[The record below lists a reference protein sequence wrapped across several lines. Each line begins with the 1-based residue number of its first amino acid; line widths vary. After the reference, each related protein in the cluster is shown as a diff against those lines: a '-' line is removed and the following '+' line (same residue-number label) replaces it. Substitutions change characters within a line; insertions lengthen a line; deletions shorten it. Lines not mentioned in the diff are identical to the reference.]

1 MNKYIVLGVLGT
13 LFATSAFAGYDV
25 AKKNFYL
32 DVDTMTVDEV
42 VSTDCVQVYRV
53 ENTLN
58 GAGTSEKIRL
68 THLINPVADL
78 TAASTLTSADCGKTL
93 LLNAT
98 TEFATTLP
106 APTSGCKLTFV
117 VKSAPASASYTIVT
131 ASSANIFIGHVETA
145 DVASAGGD
153 GDSSTA
159 DDTITIADGVAVV
172 GDSLEIISDGTSW
185 YYLGHTK
192 VYNGITAAQAS

>member
-1 MNKYIVLGVLGT
+1 MLLLATPAYADYDIDRKNIVNDVT
-13 LFATSAFAGYDV
+13 TMATS
-25 AKKNFYL
+25 
-32 DVDTMTVDEV
+32 DVDSSDYVK
-42 VSTDCVQVYRV
+42 VYSV
-53 ENTLN
+53 TNTTS
-58 GAGTSEKIRL
+58 GYGTAYKIRL
-68 THLINPVADL
+68 QALSGAVSDL
-78 TAASTLTSADCGKTL
+78 TATNALTTADCGKTL
-93 LLNAT
+93 MLNAT

-106 APTSGCKLTFV
+106 APTAGCKLKFI
-117 VKSAPASASYTIVT
+117 VKAAPASASYTIVT
-131 ASSANIFIGHVETA
+131 ASSANVFIGHVETA

-172 GDSLEIISDGTSW
+172 GDSLEMISDGTSW